1 MGCKERLRGTILG
14 KGKVLSGAKT
24 DRTRS
29 VHPHT
34 RIPVPL
40 PLSSN
45 LVRPL
50 ALPSEVPA
58 NHIIVPFPF
67 PKLAP
72 LLSLVNLP
80 PPDPCSYAFQ
90 IPPLPSLSH
99 SFAPFTRA
107 FLLLFKDF
115 SVSPHF
121 PAPATC
127 PLSLH
132 FSCCHFVQLT
142 GSVPQFDQLEG
153 VGLFNLLFYPC
164 FGPFLLLLLYL
175 VRISSIS
182 SSIFP
187 STFACNSLPA
197 NLQPSLLLLQGLMA
211 HFLTIRFSVHRSLF
225 QEHCLLHC
233 V

>member
-1 MGCKERLRGTILG
+1 MRVNYIMGCKERLRGTILG

-29 VHPHT
+29 VHPHI

-80 PPDPCSYAFQ
+80 PGLPNPALMLFRSLPSHLFLT
-90 IPPLPSLSH
+90 PLPLRPCLPPP
-99 SFAPFTRA
+99 FQGFLCLAPFSCSCHLPFVTA
-107 FLLLFKDF
+107 FFLLPLR
-115 SVSPHF
+115 SVDWFRS
-121 PAPATC
+121 
-127 PLSLH
+127 
-132 FSCCHFVQLT
+132 
-142 GSVPQFDQLEG
+142 SV
-153 VGLFNLLFYPC
+153 
-164 FGPFLLLLLYL
+164 
-175 VRISSIS
+175 
-182 SSIFP
+182 
-187 STFACNSLPA
+187 
-197 NLQPSLLLLQGLMA
+197 
-211 HFLTIRFSVHRSLF
+211 
-225 QEHCLLHC
+225 
-233 V
+233 